1 MKLSPV
7 RLHGPVPLSSE
18 LGEFGYRSSLT
29 RSGTYQSYLTRQP
42 SFLRACLAHAEENG
56 YALGLKVVRGGYIVQ
71 ERRKARLPGREGEDP
86 VWPT

>member
-1 MKLSPV
+1 MDRACRIV
-7 RLHGPVPLSSE
+7 GPEQVAAWRILA
-18 LGEFGYRSSLT
+18 Y

-71 ERRKARLPGREGEDP
+71 ERRKARIPGREGEDP